1 MKGVELEERLY
12 NTIELFIGDE
22 TSRDEIEQLKEYF
35 EDVSVND
42 LIDRIVGF

>member
-22 TSRDEIEQLKEYF
+22 TSRGEIEQLKEYF
-35 EDVSVND
+35 ENMSVND
-42 LIDRIVGF
+42 LIDGIVGF